1 MVLLRLH
8 KKGVYCL
15 RKQQKSQTIGV
26 VHAFQH
32 GTWDDREADDQH
44 GCRHSEVFHSMA
56 LFPNT
61 LTLIFSDHGHKMT
74 PFSCTERG
82 RRELFDPAFFMIV
95 PDDVKEKLGPERMG
109 ALITNQKRIF
119 MLYDVHKALMS
130 LHDSQRKDSKDYSV
144 TGIFSEILA
153 NRNCA
158 DLYML
163 PLTRC

>member
-1 MVLLRLH
+1 
-8 KKGVYCL
+8 
-15 RKQQKSQTIGV
+15 
-26 VHAFQH
+26 
-32 GTWDDREADDQH
+32 
-44 GCRHSEVFHSMA
+44 MA

-119 MLYDVHKALMS
+119 ILYDVHKALMS

-144 TGIFSEILA
+144 TGILSEILA